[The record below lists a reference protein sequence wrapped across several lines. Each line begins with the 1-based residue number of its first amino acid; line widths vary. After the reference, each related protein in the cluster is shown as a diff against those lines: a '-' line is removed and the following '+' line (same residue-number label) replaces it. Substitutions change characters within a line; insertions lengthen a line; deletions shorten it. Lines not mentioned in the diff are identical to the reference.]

1 MRILLAE
8 DDLITRRLLEAQ
20 LKNWGHDLVVCS
32 DGQQA
37 WEELKRETSPK
48 LVVLDWMMPGMD
60 GLTLSREIR
69 KLETKPYTYIILL
82 TAKSRKEDVIEGLEA
97 GADDYITK
105 PFDPQELRV
114 RIRAATRIVQLQ
126 EELLA
131 ALRASEF
138 QATHDSLTGLWNRY
152 AILGILQKELSR
164 SDREHLSIA
173 VIMADVDHFKKIN
186 DTYGHLAG
194 DEVLRQTAGRIVSSL
209 RPYDSVGRY
218 GGEEFLMV
226 MPSCSTTNALN
237 IAERL
242 RSTFEKNPISNAEG
256 TFPVTLSFGL
266 VVVNGKDCQ
275 NTDIIIGRADES
287 LYKAKNSGRNR
298 VEFGGEIPSHC
309 SDCA

>member
-298 VEFGGEIPSHC
+298 VEFGGEIPSHG